1 MGVILMRGD
10 PKKAILRL
18 SGPMIVA
25 MLLMST
31 YNLVN
36 AIWVAGLG
44 SDALAAVGFVT
55 PLFMILIGL
64 GVGVGAGVNS
74 TISRR
79 IGAGDREGA
88 NLAATNAILITF
100 ALSLLLT
107 VVFFILVEPIM
118 LLFGAGETTSL
129 AVTYGKVIF
138 LGTVLILF
146 TNVAYA
152 ILRAEGDTKRAM
164 YVMGASAILNIILD
178 PLLIYWAG
186 LGIAGAA
193 WGMILS
199 LVVVTIVLLYWFF
212 GKKDTYLSF
221 SLDPREAD
229 AKTIRDILGVGLPAS
244 LEFMLMSLVAIILN
258 SMLVLV
264 SGTDAVA
271 VFTAGWRIVY
281 FAIIPIVAISTSVIS
296 VAGAAYGGRSYE
308 KLPVIHTFSILLGV
322 VISVCIS
329 AITWLLRDHMALV
342 FAYSPESAHLAPKIA
357 IFLGIMCLFY
367 PFVPAGIMSSSL
379 FQGVGKGVTS
389 LCLNLLRNLV
399 FIVLCAYFLGF
410 RLGFGEDG
418 IWWGVVAGDIL
429 GGLVGYM
436 WARIYLSRLLRYQ

>member
-1 MGVILMRGD
+1 MRGD

-64 GVGVGAGVNS
+64 GVGIGAGVNS

-79 IGAGDREGA
+79 IGAGDRAGA
-88 NLAATNAILITF
+88 NLAATNAMLITLV
-100 ALSLLLT
+100 LSLFLT
-107 VVFFILVEPIM
+107 VVLFIFVEPIM
-118 LLFGAGETTSL
+118 LLFGAGQTTSL
-129 AVTYGKVIF
+129 AVIYGKIIF
-138 LGTVLILF
+138 LGTVLVLF
-146 TNVAYA
+146 TNIVYA
-152 ILRAEGDTKRAM
+152 ILRAEGDTRRAM

-178 PLLIYWAG
+178 PLLIYGAG

-199 LVVVTIVLLYWFF
+199 LVMVTVVLLYWFF
-212 GKKDTYLSF
+212 GKKDTYISF
-221 SLDPREAD
+221 SLDPRKVD
-229 AKTIRDILGVGLPAS
+229 TKTVRDILSVGFPAS

-258 SMLVLV
+258 GMLVVV

-281 FAIIPIVAISTSVIS
+281 FAIIPLVAISTSVIS

-329 AITWLLRDHMALV
+329 AITWLFKDQMALI
-342 FAYSPESAHLAPKIA
+342 FAYSPESAHLAPGIA

-367 PFVPAGIMSSSL
+367 PFVPPGIMSSSL
-379 FQGVGKGVTS
+379 FQGVGKGATS
-389 LCLNLLRNLV
+389 LCINLFRNLV
-399 FIVLCAYFLGF
+399 FIVLCAYLLGF
-410 RLGFGEDG
+410 WFGFGEHG
-418 IWWGVVAGDIL
+418 VWWGVVTGDIL
-429 GGLVGYM
+429 GGLVGYA
-436 WARIYLSRLLRYQ
+436 WARIYLSRLLRYR